1 MPFHLAVLA
10 LVGVTLI
17 WGTTFV
23 VIKDALETM
32 PVPVLL
38 ALRFSLTALAFVWV
52 PFDRRVVKPALVL
65 GVIAFIAYGSQTL
78 GLNTTTASKAAFI
91 TGLSVVLT
99 PIVSAFAFKQRVPG
113 RAWWATALAT
123 VGLGLLTLRGSAL
136 VGPSVGDAW
145 VLLTALS
152 YALHITYLGS
162 VARRGSALALAG
174 MQHLPMA
181 ALAWLWAAPQAHT
194 ITTFGGSEW
203 SAVIY
208 LAAVA
213 TAVVAVVQVN
223 AQRVVPPYLAALIFV
238 LEPVFAALLAYLV
251 LGERLSGAGWLGA
264 GIVFAAMLVA
274 ELKPRRALA
283 AWRVRRERTRG
294 A

>member
-1 MPFHLAVLA
+1 MPFRLAVFA

-38 ALRFSLTALAFVWV
+38 ALRFSLTALAFIWV
-52 PFDRRVVKPALVL
+52 PFDRRVVAPAMVL
-65 GVIAFIAYGSQTL
+65 GLIAFVAYGSQTV
-78 GLNTTTASKAAFI
+78 GLSITTASKAAFI
-91 TGLSVVLT
+91 TGLSVILT
-99 PIVSAFAFKQRVPG
+99 PIVSAFAFKHAVPG

-123 VGLGLLTLRGSAL
+123 FGLGLLTLRGSTL
-136 VGPSVGDAW
+136 VGPNIGDAW

-162 VARRGSALALAG
+162 VARSGSALALAG

-181 ALAWLWAAPQAHT
+181 ALAWLWAAPQAGV
-194 ITTFGGSEW
+194 ITTFGWTEW
-203 SAVIY
+203 SAVVY
-208 LAAVA
+208 LAIVA
-213 TAVVAVVQVN
+213 TAVIAVVQVH

-238 LEPVFAALLAYLV
+238 LEPVFAALLAYLI
-251 LGERLSGAGWLGA
+251 LGERLTAAGWLGA
-264 GIVFAAMLVA
+264 GVVFAAMLVA
-274 ELKPRRALA
+274 ELKPRRVLA
-283 AWRVRRERTRG
+283 AWQAKRGSRRL
-294 A
+294 